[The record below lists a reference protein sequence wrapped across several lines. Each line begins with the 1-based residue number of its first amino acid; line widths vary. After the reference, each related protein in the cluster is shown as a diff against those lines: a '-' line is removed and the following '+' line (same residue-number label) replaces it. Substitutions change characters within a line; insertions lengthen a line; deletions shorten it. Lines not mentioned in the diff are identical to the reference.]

1 MIDLPPTLKQLI
13 GALRHLPGIGTKS
26 AERIALTVLKTK
38 ETWPEI
44 LIQSLQN
51 ARQNIKLCVQCG
63 FFTEEHELC
72 EICRS
77 PNRDTS
83 LLCLVETPNDI
94 LPLERA
100 GVYRGLYHCLG
111 GKLSPL
117 EGVGPENLNLTSLY
131 QRLKTQPPQEIILA
145 LGTDVEGET
154 TTLYLIEQLR
164 DKSINLTQPAHGLPL
179 GSSLDLTDS
188 LTLKRAL
195 QDRRTI

>member
-13 GALRHLPGIGTKS
+13 GALRHIPGIGTKS
-26 AERIALTVLKTK
+26 AERIALTILKTK
-38 ETWPEI
+38 EIWPEI

-51 ARQNIKLCVQCG
+51 ARQKIKLCVQCG
-63 FFTEEHELC
+63 FFAEEHELC
-72 EICRS
+72 EICRNS
-77 PNRDTS
+77 SRDTS
-83 LLCLVETPNDI
+83 LLCLVETPNDV

-117 EGVGPENLNLTSLY
+117 EGIGPENLNLTSLY
-131 QRLKTQPPQEIILA
+131 RRLETQPPKEIILA

-164 DKSINLTQPAHGLPL
+164 NKSISLTQPAHGLPL

-195 QDRRTI
+195 QDRRKI